1 MHDPAATAAANA
13 AANAAK
19 FAQDVKEI
27 NDLIDNILAS
37 EGDYRTLL
45 QPEERLSDCKKRL
58 LLKVH
63 PDKVRQLVTGKL
75 AIPQVTEL
83 LKKATEATKVVNNW

>member
-1 MHDPAATAAANA
+1 MHDPA

-27 NDLIDNILAS
+27 NDLIDTILS
-37 EGDYRTLL
+37 SGGNYMKLL
-45 QPEERLSDCKKRL
+45 QPGERLAECKKRL
-58 LLKVH
+58 RMKVH
-63 PDKVRQLVTGKL
+63 SDKVGQLVTAGKL
-75 AIPQVTEL
+75 PNSQVTEL